1 MSFSKAELQEIKVY
15 IFHQL
20 PLVFEEDP
28 SFATVIEGIVAQ
40 KFPRRD
46 EFARLLDELTALRL
60 ASERVEARQDQH
72 ASTQQVLQQDVAE
85 LRHDVAE
92 LRTGQDELRTGQD
105 ELRAGQD
112 ELRAGQDE
120 LRRDVTEL
128 RAGQDE
134 LRTGQDE
141 LRRDVTELRQGQTE
155 LRDDVSGLRTDVQ
168 QLQEGQKRL
177 ERVSEHTILRLDA
190 LGDRWGRR
198 NEATVRSTLRGMFA
212 SLGYTVERYE
222 AYDTEG
228 KVHFHPASVEIDI
241 IIRDGE
247 LWLVE
252 IKGRVAGDDLHLFL
266 RKSRFYAQKTDRQ
279 PTRLIVVAPVVEEK
293 ARVLAREM
301 GIEVYSFVNEVKVR
315 PPRPR
320 KRATGTG

>member
-92 LRTGQDELRTGQD
+92 LRTGQDELR
-105 ELRAGQD
+105 AGQD
-112 ELRAGQDE
+112 ELRTGQDE
-120 LRRDVTEL
+120 LRRDVT
-128 RAGQDE
+128 E

-301 GIEVYSFVNEVKVR
+301 GIEVYSFVDEVKVR

>member
-92 LRTGQDELRTGQD
+92 LRAGQD

-112 ELRAGQDE
+112 DLRAGQDE